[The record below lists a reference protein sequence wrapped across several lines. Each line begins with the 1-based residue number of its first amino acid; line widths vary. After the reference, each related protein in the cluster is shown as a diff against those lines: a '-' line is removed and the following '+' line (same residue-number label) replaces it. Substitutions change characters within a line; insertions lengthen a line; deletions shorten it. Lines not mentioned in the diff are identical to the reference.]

1 MTILLI
7 FPLIYLMAF
16 GISMRG
22 LLRGRSRDLLI
33 FIILGLPIYTTSLSV
48 AFHFGGKPI
57 VTVMQLCKELVVLTA
72 AIVVALSIRE
82 KPRLLLVDK
91 LVGAFM
97 LLTITYAV
105 IPLGGYSFTERLVAL
120 KALSFFP
127 LLYAFGRFM
136 PLETV
141 YLKKVFTLIAALSL
155 AAGGVALLE
164 WFFNIHFQHFSGYTA
179 FNNAFYQVEE
189 SGNYGL
195 TWTFE
200 IENGTK
206 RFASFFSNPLD
217 HAAATIFALA
227 VLAGLYT
234 GDGHKLHF
242 SRFGWMALLATL
254 ASILFALS
262 RAAFL
267 SYFLV
272 VFLYSLIT
280 KRKEIL
286 ALFYLGAALMVV
298 YVLFFVEKDFREFV
312 INTIQFTNASSVGHL
327 LEWLAGLEA
336 MAREPLGLGLGTSG
350 RISALAGDNV
360 GGENQFIITGV
371 QTGVIG
377 LLLYLAI
384 HVASFVQALRW
395 YPRLQG
401 KEQQICLTLILAKAG
416 LFIPMFTANM
426 ESYLYV
432 AYMLWIVNGWVVQII
447 EKMEG
452 GIQRDEG

>member
-1 MTILLI
+1 MLL
-7 FPLIYLMAF
+7 
-16 GISMRG
+16 
-22 LLRGRSRDLLI
+22 
-33 FIILGLPIYTTSLSV
+33 FIIAGLPIYTTSLSV
-48 AFHFGGKPI
+48 AFHFGGKP
-57 VTVMQLCKELVVLTA
+57 VVWLMQLCKEVVLLTA
-72 AIVVALSIRE
+72 VVVVILGIRE
-82 KPRLLLVDK
+82 KPKFLLVDK
-91 LVGAFM
+91 LVMAFM
-97 LLTITYAV
+97 ALAFIYAC
-105 IPLGGYSFTERLVAL
+105 IPLGGYSFVERLVAL
-120 KALSFFP
+120 KALAFFP
-127 LLYAFGRFM
+127 LLYVCGRFM
-136 PLETV
+136 PLEKV
-141 YLKKVFTLIAALSL
+141 YIKKIFTLIAALSL
-155 AAGGVALLE
+155 AAGLLVVLE
-164 WFFNIHFQHFSGYTA
+164 WFFNIHFQTFSGYNA
-179 FNNAFYQVEE
+179 FNNAIYQVEE

-234 GDGHKLHF
+234 GEGNRLHF
-242 SRFGWMALLATL
+242 STIGWMALLATL

-262 RAAFL
+262 RAAFI
-267 SYFLV
+267 SYFIV

-286 ALFYLGAALMVV
+286 ALFYLGAFAVV
-298 YVLFFVEKDFREFV
+298 IYILFFTGKDFREFV

-371 QTGVIG
+371 QTGVAG
-377 LLLYLAI
+377 LLLYLSI
-384 HVASFVQALRW
+384 HVVSFVQAIRW

-432 AYMLWIVNGWVVQII
+432 AYMLWIVNGWFVQVVGRQGGRMHKAGGTRQEARGIR
-447 EKMEG
+447 EKG
-452 GIQRDEG
+452 

>member
-1 MTILLI
+1 MTFLLI
-7 FPLIYLMAF
+7 FPLIYLLAF
-16 GISMRG
+16 GVSMRG
-22 LLRGRSRDLLI
+22 LLQGRSRDMLV
-33 FIILGLPIYTTSLSV
+33 FIIMGLPIYTTSLSV
-48 AFHFGGKPI
+48 AFYFGGKP
-57 VTVMQLCKELVVLTA
+57 VVSVMQLCKELVVLTA
-72 AIVVALSIRE
+72 TVVVLLSIRE
-82 KPRLLLVDK
+82 KPKLMLVDK
-91 LVGAFM
+91 LVGAFL

-105 IPLGGYSFTERLVAL
+105 IPLGGYSFLERLVAL

-127 LLYAFGRFM
+127 FLYICGRFM

-141 YLKKVFTLIAALSL
+141 YIKKVFTWIAALSL
-155 AAGGVALLE
+155 AAGGVVVLE
-164 WFFNIHFQHFSGYTA
+164 WIFNIHFQNFSGYNA
-179 FNNAFYQVEE
+179 FNNAIYQVEE

-234 GDGHKLHF
+234 DEGHRLHF
-242 SRFGWMALLATL
+242 STFGWMALLATL

-262 RAAFL
+262 RAAFI
-267 SYFLV
+267 SYFIV

-286 ALFYLGAALMVV
+286 ALFYTGAGLIVI
-298 YVLFFVEKDFREFV
+298 YVLFFVEKDFQEFI
-312 INTIQFTNASSVGHL
+312 INTVQFTNASSVGHL
-327 LEWLAGLEA
+327 LEWIAGLEA

-371 QTGVIG
+371 QTGVLG

-384 HVASFVQALRW
+384 HVVSFVQALRW
-395 YPRLQG
+395 YPRLEG

-416 LFIPMFTANM
+416 LFIPMFTANL

-447 EKMEG
+447 GK
-452 GIQRDEG
+452 RHKA

>member
-1 MTILLI
+1 MLV
-7 FPLIYLMAF
+7 
-16 GISMRG
+16 
-22 LLRGRSRDLLI
+22 
-33 FIILGLPIYTTSLSV
+33 FIIMGLPIYTTSLSV
-48 AFHFGGKPI
+48 AFYFGGKPI
-57 VTVMQLCKELVVLTA
+57 VSVMQLCKELVVLTST
-72 AIVVALSIRE
+72 VVVLLSIRE
-82 KPRLLLVDK
+82 KPRLMLVDK
-91 LVGAFM
+91 LVGAFL

-105 IPLGGYSFTERLVAL
+105 IPLGGYSFVERLVAL

-127 LLYAFGRFM
+127 LLYVCGRFM

-141 YLKKVFTLIAALSL
+141 YIKKVFTWIAALSL
-155 AAGGVALLE
+155 AAGGVVVLE
-164 WFFNIHFQHFSGYTA
+164 WIFNAHFQNFSGYSA
-179 FNNAFYQVEE
+179 FNNAIYQVEE

-234 GDGHKLHF
+234 SDENKLYF

-262 RAAFL
+262 RAAFI

-272 VFLYSLIT
+272 VFIYSIIT

-286 ALFYLGAALMVV
+286 ALFYLGATLIAV

-312 INTIQFTNASSVGHL
+312 VNSIQFTNASSVGHL
-327 LEWLAGLEA
+327 LEWMAGLEA

-371 QTGVIG
+371 QTGVLG

-384 HVASFVQALRW
+384 HVVSFVQALRW
-395 YPRLQG
+395 YPRLEG

-416 LFIPMFTANM
+416 LFIPMFTANL

-447 EKMEG
+447 STR
-452 GIQRDEG
+452 Q